1 MATNTSTSTKNSQD
15 KILEKLQ
22 KVVDFAMETDMM
34 ESDQS
39 GEEFPDVLIP
49 EEVIELIESLE
60 QYKRD
65 SELSQ
70 ERMREI
76 NQIYHKLQRKRN
88 RLEDGE

>member
-1 MATNTSTSTKNSQD
+1 MATNTKNSQD

-39 GEEFPDVLIP
+39 DEEFPDVLIP
-49 EEVIELIESLE
+49 EEVIELVESLE

-88 RLEDGE
+88 RIEDGE